1 MPPTSAAHW
10 QERKQENNEQGAS
23 LGLLPV
29 PTPPPQHSVPQCH
42 DVPVVTLRLHDTAGP
57 GCSLCVSP
65 MQSCVLAA
73 RGYGAVWWAC
83 QRRREAT
90 RKDKTELQNRVRKEN
105 ERLHRSCKRPGSRAA
120 SRAETCPETLRRNNR
135 ARSTAPTSTHALPAG
150 PYRGVPPHTRGSP
163 RRPLLWTTGH
173 GGRLPPRRDSPAGR
187 LGAGRA
193 PAAREGRSLGGA
205 AAAMMAAVP
214 GLNRPRRRQLAGE
227 GGRPHSSAVPP
238 EPPVGSLES
247 PQLCARKARELAGGQ
262 AAELSASQCASS
274 RRAACIT
281 PEGSSEAG
289 TGSPHPRTPASP
301 RPAPGT
307 ARLRAPGAVTHKPF
321 PPQKRRGTAEGRVNA
336 AYTPRFAALASTGLP
351 P

>member
-1 MPPTSAAHW
+1 MPPTSAARW
-10 QERKQENNEQGAS
+10 QERKRENNEQGAS

-90 RKDKTELQNRVRKEN
+90 RKDKTELQNRVRKEK

-150 PYRGVPPHTRGSP
+150 PYRGVPPHTRSSP
-163 RRPLLWTTGH
+163 RAPRQRCRPLLWTTGR
-173 GGRLPPRRDSPAGR
+173 GGRLPPHWDSPAGR

-227 GGRPHSSAVPP
+227 GGREAAFLGGAAGAAGGKLRKPSAVRQ
-238 EPPVGSLES
+238 ES
-247 PQLCARKARELAGGQ
+247 EGAGG
-262 AAELSASQCASS
+262 
-274 RRAACIT
+274 
-281 PEGSSEAG
+281 
-289 TGSPHPRTPASP
+289 
-301 RPAPGT
+301 RPG
-307 ARLRAPGAVTHKPF
+307 G
-321 PPQKRRGTAEGRVNA
+321 
-336 AYTPRFAALASTGLP
+336 
-351 P
+351 